1 MFTLYSLCI
10 QQLSKQDHYDF
21 GLRAL
26 ISVLRYA
33 GGKKRANPGMQD
45 DEVLLLS
52 MNDMNLAKLTSVDLP
67 LFKGIVSDL
76 FPGIEAPSID
86 YTDVSCAL
94 MNNPRLTS

>member
-33 GGKKRANPGMQD
+33 GRKKRTNPGMP
-45 DEVLLLS
+45 DEEILLLS

-67 LFKGIVSDL
+67 LFRSIVYDL
-76 FPGIEAPSID
+76 FPGVEVPSID
-86 YTDVSCAL
+86 YTEVSLKC
-94 MNNPRLTS
+94 

>member
-1 MFTLYSLCI
+1 MFTLYSLCN

-33 GGKKRANPGMQD
+33 GRRKRANPGMQD
-45 DEVLLLS
+45 EEILLLA

-67 LFKGIVSDL
+67 LFRGIVSDL
-76 FPGIEAPSID
+76 FPGVEVPAID
-86 YTDVSCAL
+86 YTDV
-94 MNNPRLTS
+94 RL